1 MIRTYKDYKECLA
14 ADRQNMEIG
23 NRNILIDLLRGNSDR
38 VLLYLYVRAMR
49 RFELI
54 CNACWGGK
62 KSPIYLAYKIYF
74 MWLRRHTGIY
84 LMPNVFDKG
93 FNLVHF
99 GYVWIDEQAK
109 IGKNCTLLPRVLL
122 GKRRAGVTNPHIL
135 IGDNCYIGT
144 GTTILGPIHIG
155 NNVTIGAGSVVIH
168 DIPDN
173 CIVAGNPARIIK
185 HNVLTNVKGGGKMKA
200 FNLRFKAVA

>member
-1 MIRTYKDYKECLA
+1 MIKTYKEYKEYLA
-14 ADRQNMEIG
+14 ADRRNMEIG
-23 NRNILIDLLRGNSDR
+23 NRNVLIELMRGNSDR

-54 CNACWGGK
+54 CNARWGGK
-62 KSPIYLAYKIYF
+62 KSPIYLLYKMYF

-84 LMPNVFDKG
+84 LMPNIFGEG

-99 GYVWIDEQAK
+99 GYVWIDEQAQ

-122 GKRRAGVTNPHIL
+122 GKRRKDVVNPHII

-144 GTTILGPIHIG
+144 GATILGPVRIG

-173 CIVAGNPARIIK
+173 CVVAGNPARIIK
-185 HNVLTNVKGGGKMKA
+185 QGCLTNVNGG
-200 FNLRFKAVA
+200 VD